1 MKKYL
6 IIPLLLLLFTG
17 CKTYDEYEMPEEV
30 EIELNDNSFE
40 VYSEKTLDNLISYSN
55 VEITNSKEKL
65 DTNDTG
71 EKEVIIEYNYE
82 KRKYKYIVEYE
93 IKDTEAPFIMRLPT
107 YRSTLVN
114 EEIDLC
120 DGGSF
125 IDNYDRELT
134 CSVVGDYDLSKA
146 DTYYLQYEIKDDS
159 GNITN
164 EDLTLDVL
172 KEWPSY
178 DSDDGDDSDYEEEYT
193 SFKEIKEK
201 YKDKDVS
208 LGIDVSFW
216 QGDIDFKKV
225 KAAGADFVI
234 IRMAYSG
241 GADDKIGLD
250 SKFKDNLKKA
260 KKAGLKVGVY
270 VYTSA
275 SSKEEAISQ
284 AKFIKKNLN
293 KTKLDFPIAY
303 DFEEWGDFNQLK
315 MNSHDLLER
324 VNEYK
329 SILKQDGYDM
339 MIYGSKWYLE
349 NAWLK
354 NEYDTWLAHY
364 TDKTNYAG
372 DYILWQFTNDGI
384 IDGIDG
390 YVDLDIYYKK

>member
-40 VYSEKTLDNLISYSN
+40 VYSKKTINDLISDSN
-55 VEITNSKEKL
+55 VEITNIKEKL
-65 DTNDTG
+65 ETEDIG
-71 EKEVIIEYNYE
+71 ENEIIIEYNYE
-82 KRKYKYIVEYE
+82 KRSYKYIVEYNVV
-93 IKDTEAPFIMRLPT
+93 DTEAPFIMKSRS

-114 EEIDLC
+114 EDVDLC
-120 DGGSF
+120 EGVST
-125 IDNYDRELT
+125 IDNYDREPM
-134 CSVVGDYDLSKA
+134 CSIVGNYDISTPN
-146 DTYYLQYEIKDDS
+146 TYYLKYEIKDSS

-164 EDLTLDVL
+164 EDFTFEVV
-172 KEWPSY
+172 KSY
-178 DSDDGDDSDYEEEYT
+178 GSGSSSSNDYEDTYT
-193 SFKEIKEK
+193 LFDDLQEK
-201 YKDKDVS
+201 YKNKNVS
-208 LGIDVSFW
+208 LGIDVSVW

-225 KAAGADFVI
+225 KEDGAEFVI
-234 IRMAYSG
+234 IRMAYS
-241 GADDKIGLD
+241 DTETPIVLD
-250 SKFKDNLKKA
+250 SNFKKNIKA
-260 KKAGLKVGVY
+260 AKEAGLKVGVY

-275 SSKEEAISQ
+275 NTKEEAIRQ

-303 DFEEWGDFNQLK
+303 DFEDWSDFNSLK

-329 SILKQDGYDM
+329 SILKEDGYDV

-349 NAWLK
+349 NVWLP
-354 NEYDTWLAHY
+354 NDYDTWLAHY
-364 TDKTNYAG
+364 TDETNYKG
-372 DYILWQFTNDGI
+372 DYILWQLCSDGL

-390 YVDLDIYYKK
+390 YVDFDIYYKK

>member
-40 VYSEKTLDNLISYSN
+40 VYSKKTINDLISDSN
-55 VEITNSKEKL
+55 VEITNIKEKL
-65 DTNDTG
+65 ETEDIG
-71 EKEVIIEYNYE
+71 ENEITIEYNYE
-82 KRKYKYIVEYE
+82 KRSYKYIIEYN
-93 IKDTEAPFIMRLPT
+93 IVDTQAPFIMKSRS

-114 EEIDLC
+114 EDIDLC
-120 DGGSF
+120 EGVST
-125 IDNYDRELT
+125 IDNYDREPM
-134 CSVVGDYDLSKA
+134 CSIVGNYDISTPN
-146 DTYYLQYEIKDDS
+146 TYHLKYEIKDSS

-164 EDLTLDVL
+164 EDFTFEVV
-172 KEWPSY
+172 KSY
-178 DSDDGDDSDYEEEYT
+178 GSGSSSSNDYEDTYT
-193 SFKEIKEK
+193 LFDDLQEK
-201 YKDKDVS
+201 YKNKNVS
-208 LGIDVSFW
+208 LGIDVSVW

-225 KAAGADFVI
+225 KEDGAEFVI
-234 IRMAYSG
+234 IRMAYS
-241 GADDKIGLD
+241 DTETPIVLD
-250 SKFKDNLKKA
+250 SNFKKNIKA
-260 KKAGLKVGVY
+260 AKDAGLKVGVY

-275 SSKEEAISQ
+275 NTKEEAIRQ

-303 DFEEWGDFNQLK
+303 DFEDWSDFNSLK

-329 SILKQDGYDM
+329 SILKEDGYDV

-349 NAWLK
+349 NVWLP
-354 NEYDTWLAHY
+354 NDYDTWLAHY
-364 TDKTNYAG
+364 IDETNYKG
-372 DYILWQFTNDGI
+372 DYILWQLCSDGL

-390 YVDLDIYYKK
+390 YVDFDIYYKK